1 MTSTVERTA
10 AGVVITG
17 FEYTYDDL
25 SRIVE
30 EKVFADSI
38 KKCYT
43 YDSVGRVIEMVV
55 KNIGDDSAV
64 EKKQHIRTTLTVS

>member
-1 MTSTVERTA
+1 MTSTIERTA

-17 FEYTYDDL
+17 FEYSYDDL

-43 YDSVGRVIEMVV
+43 YDSVGRVIETVV

-64 EKKQHIRTTLTVS
+64 EKKQHIHTTLTVS